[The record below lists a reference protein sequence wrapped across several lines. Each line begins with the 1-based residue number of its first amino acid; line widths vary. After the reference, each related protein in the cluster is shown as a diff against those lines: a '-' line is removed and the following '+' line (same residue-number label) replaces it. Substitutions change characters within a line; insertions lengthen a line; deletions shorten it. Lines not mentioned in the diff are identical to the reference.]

1 MLKLLNH
8 FYYSILTIFA
18 LLREINGNMKGIKEI
33 LLFLVLIVFG
43 CISVKAQTVT
53 VVNDTMKVRVE
64 TRGTVTEIQGN
75 QKGNIVSQQARN
87 NAVDNPSKAVKQVKG
102 AKPDM
107 SKAKGARPPV
117 VIRPG
122 GTAIPKG
129 VGKPAGVGRKGGR

>member
-1 MLKLLNH
+1 MKGKKEIFLLAG
-8 FYYSILTIFA
+8 LLIFA
-18 LLREINGNMKGIKEI
+18 YITVG
-33 LLFLVLIVFG
+33 
-43 CISVKAQTVT
+43 AQTVT

-64 TRGTVTEIQGN
+64 TKGSETEVKGN
-75 QKGNIVSQQARN
+75 QKGNVTSQQARN
-87 NAVDNPSKAVKQVKG
+87 VAADNSSKAIKQVKG

-129 VGKPAGVGRKGGR
+129 VGRPKGVGKKGGR

>member
-1 MLKLLNH
+1 
-8 FYYSILTIFA
+8 
-18 LLREINGNMKGIKEI
+18 MKGIKKI
-33 LLFLVLIVFG
+33 LFILALMIFSSFMM
-43 CISVKAQTVT
+43 SAQTVT

-64 TRGTVTEIQGN
+64 TKSTVSEVQGN
-75 QKGNIVSQQARN
+75 QKGNIISQRARRS
-87 NAVDNPSKAVKQVKG
+87 AGDNPSKAIKQVKG

-129 VGKPAGVGRKGGR
+129 VGKPTGVGRKGGR